1 MRDLFFNISP
11 KSKEKLL
18 GTLEASNLY
27 LKKGEKIRSSIKQ
40 DNIIGLVEKGILT
53 IIKLDYNG
61 NLSVIEELNE
71 GSIFGSTMVYNQ
83 KDEYEIIAKSN
94 TIITIID
101 LNSIY
106 NYDITSL
113 SVYNQF
119 LKNLVLI
126 MEEKIAKSNERIETL
141 TNKTIRNK
149 LLTYFNILS
158 KKKKSNIFNLPF
170 SYTILADYLA
180 VDRSSMYREIKNLK
194 EENLIKT
201 KGRTIELLYYI
212 K

>member
-1 MRDLFFNISP
+1 MKDLFYNITP
-11 KSKEKLL
+11 RNKEKLL
-18 GTLEASNLY
+18 GMLEASNLSF
-27 LKKGEKIRSSIKQ
+27 KKSEKVLPNIKPN
-40 DNIIGLVEKGILT
+40 NIIGFVEQGLLEL
-53 IIKLDYNG
+53 IKVDYNG
-61 NLSVIEELNE
+61 NENVIEQLPE
-71 GSIFGSTMVYNQ
+71 GSVFGSIMSFTY
-83 KDEYEIIAKSN
+83 KDEYEIIATCDTK
-94 TIITIID
+94 ITIID

-119 LKNLVLI
+119 LKNLVLF
-126 MEEKIAKSNERIETL
+126 MEEKIAKSNERIEIL

-180 VDRSSMYREIKNLK
+180 VDRTSMYRELKSLK
-194 EENLIKT
+194 EEKLIIT

>member
-1 MRDLFFNISP
+1 MKDLFYNITP
-11 KSKEKLL
+11 RNKEKLL
-18 GTLEASNLY
+18 GMLEASNLS
-27 LKKGEKIRSSIKQ
+27 LKKGEKVLPNIKQ
-40 DNIIGLVEKGILT
+40 NNIIGFVELGLLEL
-53 IIKLDYNG
+53 IKTDYNG
-61 NLSVIEELNE
+61 NESVIEEISE
-71 GSIFGSTMVYNQ
+71 GSIFGSIMSFNY
-83 KDEYEIIAKSN
+83 KDEYEIIATCDTK
-94 TIITIID
+94 ITIID

-119 LKNLVLI
+119 LKNLILF
-126 MEEKIAKSNERIETL
+126 MEEKIAKSNERIEIL

-170 SYTILADYLA
+170 SYTILADFLA
-180 VDRSSMYREIKNLK
+180 IDRASMYRELKNLK
-194 EENLIKT
+194 EEQLIIT
-201 KGRTIELLYYI
+201 KGRKIELLYYI

>member
-1 MRDLFFNISP
+1 MKDLFYNITP
-11 KSKEKLL
+11 RNKEKLL
-18 GTLEASNLY
+18 GMLEASNLS
-27 LKKGEKIRSSIKQ
+27 LKKGEKVLPNIKQ
-40 DNIIGLVEKGILT
+40 NNIIGFVELGLLEL
-53 IIKLDYNG
+53 IKTDYNG
-61 NLSVIEELNE
+61 NESVIEEISE
-71 GSIFGSTMVYNQ
+71 GSIFGSIMSFNY
-83 KDEYEIIAKSN
+83 KDEYEIIATCDTK
-94 TIITIID
+94 ITIID

-119 LKNLVLI
+119 LKNLILF
-126 MEEKIAKSNERIETL
+126 MEEKIAKSNERIEIL

-170 SYTILADYLA
+170 SYTILADFLA
-180 VDRSSMYREIKNLK
+180 IDRASMYRELKNLK
-194 EENLIKT
+194 DEQLIIT